1 MAIDRIFSMILRGSE
16 LVFAAVIAGVNGQ
29 YLYRSKAST
38 LFLSR
43 FIYTEVVAG
52 ISILLALIW
61 LIPFSSTFTHWPV
74 DILISVLWWASF
86 GALVHFVGDNCG
98 AVFDWGNVSPR
109 GNLCGKFK
117 TSIAFAFLS
126 ALIWLISAFVGIY
139 WIRRR
144 DRTANRVQGR
154 QWFPRRTRP
163 AVV

>member
-1 MAIDRIFSMILRGSE
+1 MAIDRIFSMMLRGSE

-61 LIPFSSTFTHWPV
+61 LIPFSGTFTHWPV

-86 GALVHFVGDNCG
+86 GALVHV
-98 AVFDWGNVSPR
+98 
-109 GNLCGKFK
+109 
-117 TSIAFAFLS
+117 
-126 ALIWLISAFVGIY
+126 
-139 WIRRR
+139 RRHL
-144 DRTANRVQGR
+144 
-154 QWFPRRTRP
+154 
-163 AVV
+163 